1 MTDIVCPREK
11 SSMTP
16 CIVRD
21 GSICLTDPP
30 QPVCVGCGILPQAA
44 LHELVIRYEPARADM
59 NSDVNVIADRLRE
72 HVTNY
77 LEGKQDG

>member
-1 MTDIVCPREK
+1 
-11 SSMTP
+11 
-16 CIVRD
+16 
-21 GSICLTDPP
+21 
-30 QPVCVGCGILPQAA
+30 
-44 LHELVIRYEPARADM
+44 M